1 MKQVLKGLS
10 SFPGNPISWVMV
22 IVFLAPV
29 FLLTIKSWVTT
40 SLFLL
45 FFICLWPIFKHPKK
59 YFRNRSNQF
68 WALLACLL
76 TPFFAELF
84 AQMGRGEIVGSSLDG
99 PARMILSAAVYT
111 YLSRTNCSVII
122 RSLGYGS
129 IFGILGV
136 WLSIT
141 IFPDY
146 YWGNRAATYFVDPIT
161 LPCFTAALLGL
172 VLFSS
177 DRVFF
182 SSRLNFNFLMKAVL
196 ISIVTYV
203 SLQCSSRS
211 AWVAIAC
218 LLATYII
225 YSFRYSLKA
234 QAFGIVGLISGL
246 IFLYLFS
253 DTVYLRTNASVSG
266 VVAFLLQDQSL
277 WSTAQHTSSGH
288 RMIMGLID
296 IELIKI
302 NPFFGF
308 GDRSDLPSFED
319 LQQLIPMLTRQIYD
333 IKAVAGSHSEL
344 LAQLVRQGL
353 IFGCLTLVS
362 LFFYPLYLFL
372 WRYRKL
378 TFVNR
383 SSLAGAIGV
392 IVPIFISSI
401 TIQVF
406 NLKMTISFYGL
417 CLAIFFAYL
426 CHCLE
431 AESTENPVRTDYH
444 KKSVSEA

>member
-1 MKQVLKGLS
+1 MNRTE
-10 SFPGNPISWVMV
+10 FV
-22 IVFLAPV
+22 I
-29 FLLTIKSWVTT
+29 
-40 SLFLL
+40 
-45 FFICLWPIFKHPKK
+45 
-59 YFRNRSNQF
+59 
-68 WALLACLL
+68 
-76 TPFFAELF
+76 
-84 AQMGRGEIVGSSLDG
+84 
-99 PARMILSAAVYT
+99 
-111 YLSRTNCSVII
+111 
-122 RSLGYGS
+122 
-129 IFGILGV
+129 
-136 WLSIT
+136 
-141 IFPDY
+141 
-146 YWGNRAATYFVDPIT
+146 
-161 LPCFTAALLGL
+161 
-172 VLFSS
+172 
-177 DRVFF
+177 
-182 SSRLNFNFLMKAVL
+182 
-196 ISIVTYV
+196 
-203 SLQCSSRS
+203 
-211 AWVAIAC
+211 AIA
-218 LLATYII
+218 
-225 YSFRYSLKA
+225 
-234 QAFGIVGLISGL
+234 
-246 IFLYLFS
+246 
-253 DTVYLRTNASVSG
+253 
-266 VVAFLLQDQSL
+266 VVSL